1 MGTQRGVNGWLAI
14 HKLTCVFLSPFAM
27 CDDHGVP
34 LYAYSFS
41 FWKRKRFGTM
51 RPRHWD
57 RSTGLCFPYYIA

>member
-34 LYAYSFS
+34 LYAYSFPS
-41 FWKRKRFGTM
+41 GRGRDLGQ
-51 RPRHWD
+51 
-57 RSTGLCFPYYIA
+57 